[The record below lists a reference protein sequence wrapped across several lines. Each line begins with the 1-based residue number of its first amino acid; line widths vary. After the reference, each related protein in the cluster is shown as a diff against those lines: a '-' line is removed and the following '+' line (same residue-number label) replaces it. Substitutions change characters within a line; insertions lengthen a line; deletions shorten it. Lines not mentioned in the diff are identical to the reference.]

1 MEHVFHRR
9 AVSRMQPSMGLDLLP
24 SMPRL
29 VPARRLVRARTKAEY
44 LLTELGWLRFD
55 RTLDVGAHRLGLTM
69 MAGALIWGSIDLAR
83 NADPRGQTDHI

>member
-29 VPARRLVRARTKAEY
+29 VPARRLVRAWTKAEY

-69 MAGALIWGSIDLAR
+69 MAGAHLGRIDLAR
-83 NADPRGQTDHI
+83 NADPRRGQTDHI